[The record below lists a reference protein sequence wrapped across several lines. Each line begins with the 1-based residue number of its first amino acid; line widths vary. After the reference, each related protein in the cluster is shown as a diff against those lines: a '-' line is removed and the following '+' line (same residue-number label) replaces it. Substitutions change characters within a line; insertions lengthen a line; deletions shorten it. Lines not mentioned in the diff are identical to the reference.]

1 MSAATDGLGTS
12 GMGRV
17 AAQRRFARVAEQVRA
32 IRGRSGTRPDTW
44 MLYVGGALMPLGILL
59 IVLGWL
65 GAARTPFAFEQTPY
79 LISGGVLGLGLVVSG
94 GFVYFGYW
102 QSLRIRESRQ
112 QSLELTAVMSR
123 LESLLTAVGSAAGG
137 GTLAGA
143 AYVATPSGSIFHR
156 PDCTVVAGR
165 DDLSAV
171 DPATTKL
178 EACRIC
184 SPLDTADSPA
194 T

>member
-1 MSAATDGLGTS
+1 MSATTT
-12 GMGRV
+12 GMGTGGMGQS

-32 IRGRSGTRPDTW
+32 IRGRSGAVRPDTW

-79 LISGGVLGLGLVVSG
+79 LISGGVLGLALVVSG

-112 QSLELTAVMSR
+112 QSLDLTAVMSR
-123 LESLLTAVGSAAGG
+123 LEALLTATGGAAAGG
-137 GTLAGA
+137 LAAA

-184 SPLDTADSPA
+184 SPLDDTDS
-194 T
+194 

>member
-1 MSAATDGLGTS
+1 MSAATDGLGTT
-12 GMGRV
+12 GMGHV

-32 IRGRSGTRPDTW
+32 IRGRSGIRPDTW

-171 DPATTKL
+171 DAATTKL

>member
-1 MSAATDGLGTS
+1 MSATTTGV
-12 GMGRV
+12 GRV

-32 IRGRSGTRPDTW
+32 IRGRSGAVRPDTW

-59 IVLGWL
+59 IALGWL
-65 GAARTPFAFEQTPY
+65 GAARTPFVFEQTPY
-79 LISGGVLGLGLVVSG
+79 LISGGILGLGLVVSG
-94 GFVYFGYW
+94 GFIYFGYW

-112 QSLELTAVMSR
+112 QSRDLTDVMSR
-123 LESLLTAVGSAAGG
+123 LETLLTSVGSAAGG
-137 GTLAGA
+137 AAVAGA
-143 AYVATPSGSIFHR
+143 SYVATPSGSIFHR

-165 DDLSAV
+165 DDLTRV

-184 SPLDTADSPA
+184 SPLDTADASR